1 MEIKAITDQYF
12 VTPQISV
19 GDVPAIVEAGFKTV
33 ICNRPD
39 AEVPPSHQTQALEAA
54 VCAAGL
60 TFHALPLTHQTMTPD
75 VIAQQ
80 MAFSRSEGPVL
91 AYCAS
96 GTRCTVA
103 WAIGCTAEGQDID
116 QTLSA
121 AQAGGYSLDSLRP
134 TLEDIAQN
142 RS

>member
-1 MEIKAITDQYF
+1 MDIKAITEHYF

-39 AEVPPSHQTQALEAA
+39 TEVPPSHQAQALEAA

-60 TFHALPLTHQTMTPD
+60 EFHVLPLTHQSMTPD

-80 MAFSRSEGPVL
+80 MTLSRSEGPVL

-103 WAIGCTAEGQDID
+103 WAIGCAAEGQNIN
-116 QTLSA
+116 QILSA
-121 AQAGGYSLDSLRP
+121 AHAGGYPLEGLRP
-134 TLEDIAQN
+134 TLEDIAQK
-142 RS
+142 R